1 MAKPVLVLR
10 QETERPEAIQEG
22 IARLVGLNFNTIV
35 DTVQTLLDDTSAYKK
50 MTWGA
55 SPYGDGKA
63 AGRITKILEKHFLG
77 RT

>member
-10 QETERPEAIQEG
+10 QEAERPEAIQEG
-22 IARLVGLNFNTIV
+22 VVRLVGLNFNTIV
-35 DTVQTLLDDTSAYKK
+35 DTAQTLLDDTSAYKK

-63 AGRITKILEKHFLG
+63 ASRITKILEKHFLG